1 MDGISVGLV
10 LAGGPDFRGPSGV
23 LAENLKCLPNSFNKI
38 ELSFLLPLL
47 GSLRFKLLCSNGI
60 TGLSFWTNSSE
71 VSQGFRGIYV
81 QIWGL
86 SPLFPAPHAA
96 LHALTVCSSESP
108 TSMSRGSRR
117 GEETL
122 VSWSVG
128 SGLGK

>member
-23 LAENLKCLPNSFNKI
+23 LAENLKCLPNSFNKT

-47 GSLRFKLLCSNGI
+47 GSLRFKLLCSTGI
-60 TGLSFWTNSSE
+60 PGLSFWTNSSE

-86 SPLFPAPHAA
+86 SLYFQLLMQPFMHSQCVA
-96 LHALTVCSSESP
+96 VSP
-108 TSMSRGSRR
+108 RPPRPEAVGGERR
-117 GEETL
+117 L
-122 VSWSVG
+122 W
-128 SGLGK
+128 